1 MKRFQFK
8 TLPLI
13 GMLLFAM
20 TVFIMPSGCS
30 NDDDFNI
37 PIPGGNIRDFHKA
50 PTMVIYYQMFWN
62 LDTMPLGQEK
72 CDYRSLWL
80 YPKGTI
86 EVDDENHVYASPGSD
101 VHDPT
106 FKYQKEF
113 LYPTE
118 GFFNEMSVM
127 NGDTAFVKSLP
138 HYTELY
144 YNPALYTCW
153 IEDIID
159 LRITALEDYDS
170 SHPAGASLNDIANVT
185 YASAYDF
192 VQQGYE
198 ANVNSTGN
206 GAHPLYVESN
216 PHVFEGVT
224 TIYSQ
229 EALSRFEELLYHCKA
244 DDIRTRHIK
253 MNMGL
258 YAVSFNNPPMK
269 ECKVKVSTTVQLRNG
284 RYPARTYTGNYTIKA
299 Q

>member
-37 PIPGGNIRDFHKA
+37 PIPGGNLRDFHKA
-50 PTMVIYYQMFWN
+50 PTMVIDYQMFWN

-80 YPKGTI
+80 MPKGSI
-86 EVDDENHVYASPGSD
+86 YINENDYVYASPGSD
-101 VHDPT
+101 WRDTT

-113 LYPTE
+113 LYPTK

-138 HYTELY
+138 HYTEFY
-144 YNPALYTCW
+144 YNPALNTCW

-198 ANVNSTGN
+198 ANENSTGN

-284 RYPARTYTGNYTIKA
+284 RYPARTYTGIYTIKA